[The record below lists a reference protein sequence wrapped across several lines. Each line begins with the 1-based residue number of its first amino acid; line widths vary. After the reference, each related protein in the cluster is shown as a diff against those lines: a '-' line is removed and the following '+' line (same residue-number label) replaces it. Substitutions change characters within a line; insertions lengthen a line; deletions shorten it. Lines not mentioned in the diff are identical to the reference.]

1 MQTIS
6 DENGLGEKT
15 AAAEPVLPVQF
26 EGWSFLTNH
35 THILVC
41 LARDPQMTVR
51 NLALSVGITDRSVQR
66 ILSEL
71 ETAGV
76 ITRSR
81 EGRRNRYDVDLDFPL
96 RHPLESQHTLREL
109 LQTIG

>member
-6 DENGLGEKT
+6 GKIEKGVDPAKN
-15 AAAEPVLPVQF
+15 AAVSPGVS
-26 EGWSFLTNH
+26 GWSFLTNH

-51 NLALSVGITDRSVQR
+51 NLSLSVGVTERSVQR

-71 ETAGV
+71 EEAGV
-76 ITRSR
+76 VKRSK
-81 EGRRNRYDVDLDFPL
+81 EGRRNHYEVNLDFRL
-96 RHPLESQHTLREL
+96 RHPLESDCTLREL
-109 LQTIG
+109 LNTIS